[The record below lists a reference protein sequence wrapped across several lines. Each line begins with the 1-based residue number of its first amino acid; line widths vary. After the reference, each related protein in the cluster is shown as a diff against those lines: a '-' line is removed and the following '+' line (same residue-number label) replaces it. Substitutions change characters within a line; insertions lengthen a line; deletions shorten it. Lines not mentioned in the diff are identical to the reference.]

1 MSVRQEVIPGLNTIL
16 VNFMIIPPKK
26 PIFFIS
32 RGKTEVEKK
41 GEIKK

>member
-1 MSVRQEVIPGLNTIL
+1 MSVRQEVIPGLNTL
-16 VNFMIIPPKK
+16 LANFLIIPPKK

-32 RGKTEVEKK
+32 RGKTKEEKK